1 MFTPPLVVPP
11 APALPPVPP
20 TPPVPGT
27 PAVSP
32 VVTEVPVVP
41 ATLVVVVPPPQE
53 SITAASATVTP
64 ILTTTFAIIRPR
76 TRWLISLPRN
86 HANAIALKSRN
97 AKPEIVTMSC
107 VNGGEDGALSRGSL
121 GGMAPA
127 GKLKTC
133 TVIIDCTLPL
143 MGRKAELGE
152 NVHVT
157 PAGAPQKRLNCP
169 AKPPVLAT
177 VTAKLALPPRG
188 IIAAVGVTEDVICP
202 TVICMS

>member
-1 MFTPPLVVPP
+1 MLMPPLVVPP

-27 PAVSP
+27 PAVPP
-32 VVTEVPVVP
+32 VPTVVP
-41 ATLVVVVPPPQE
+41 LVPAVLLVVVAPPQE
-53 SITAASATVTP
+53 RITVASATANP
-64 ILTTTFAIIRPR
+64 ILTTMRVITRAR
-76 TRWLISLPRN
+76 TRWLLSFPRN
-86 HANAIALKSRN
+86 HANAIALKNRN
-97 AKPEIVTMSC
+97 ARLKIGRTFC
-107 VNGGEDGALSRGSL
+107 VNGNPDGALSRGPL

-133 TVIIDCTLPL
+133 TVIMDATLPL

-152 NVHVT
+152 NLHVT
-157 PAGAPQKRLNCP
+157 PAGALQKRLNCP

-177 VTAKLALPPRG
+177 VTAKLALAPRG
-188 IIAAVGVTEDVICP
+188 IIAAVGVTEAVISP

>member
-1 MFTPPLVVPP
+1 M
-11 APALPPVPP
+11 
-20 TPPVPGT
+20 PPVPGT

-41 ATLVVVVPPPQE
+41 VTLVVVFAPPQE

-64 ILTTTFAIIRPR
+64 ILATMFAIIRPR
-76 TRWLISLPRN
+76 TTWVLSLPRN
-86 HANAIALKSRN
+86 HAKAIALKGKN
-97 AKPEIVTMSC
+97 AKPKIVTMSRADG
-107 VNGGEDGALSRGSL
+107 NPNGALCHGPL

-177 VTAKLALPPRG
+177 VTAKLAFPPRG